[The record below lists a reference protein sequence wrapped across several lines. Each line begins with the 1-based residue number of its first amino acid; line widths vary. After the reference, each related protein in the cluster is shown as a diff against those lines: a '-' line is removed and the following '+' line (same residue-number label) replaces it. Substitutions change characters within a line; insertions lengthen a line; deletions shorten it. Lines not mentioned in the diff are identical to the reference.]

1 MLDRPSTL
9 TTLLDVIWF
18 YFCLAFKVSADYF
31 QALKISFKNFA
42 SLTED
47 TEYTLHFCKGMRR
60 PNYLVFL

>member
-31 QALKISFKNFA
+31 QALKISFTNFA

-47 TEYTLHFCKGMRR
+47 TEKGQIIHHDV
-60 PNYLVFL
+60 YFAFLQRYA